1 MNTDYSIE
9 ALEILLNEDCLAE
22 RYYPLIQY
30 KGTLIQGLRQ
40 LNCQTK
46 KDAALLSDADY
57 AGIGISDVEVISLLR
72 KFYTIYDP
80 NPQKF
85 REIHKLSLNPD
96 EQISYREL
104 YFLPGVKRTR
114 ASLYYKAG
122 YKTLADFI
130 NTSPDE
136 IAEKTAKAIK
146 EHNLPCIVPLPKE
159 VRTHIAVAKAF
170 MWNSDTF

>member
-1 MNTDYSIE
+1 MKSNYV
-9 ALEILLNEDCLAE
+9 EIFGLVDLHKILPLA
-22 RYYPLIQY
+22 
-30 KGTLIQGLRQ
+30 
-40 LNCQTK
+40 
-46 KDAALLSDADY
+46 AFA
-57 AGIGISDVEVISLLR
+57 
-72 KFYTIYDP
+72 
-80 NPQKF
+80 
-85 REIHKLSLNPD
+85 
-96 EQISYREL
+96 
-104 YFLPGVKRTR
+104 
-114 ASLYYKAG
+114 YKAG